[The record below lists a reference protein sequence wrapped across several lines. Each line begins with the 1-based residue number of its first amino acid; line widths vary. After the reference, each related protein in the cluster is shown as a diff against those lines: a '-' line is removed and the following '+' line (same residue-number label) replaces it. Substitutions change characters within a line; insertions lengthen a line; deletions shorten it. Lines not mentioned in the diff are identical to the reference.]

1 MLHLVVGDL
10 SRGKAAVVAAD
21 HVRHLRAGLDGRQ
34 IPVVV
39 IRQAVRLIR
48 LNVRP
53 VQAPG
58 PQVDRIIIAA
68 EKIIRVFIAALD
80 ADEIF
85 IAQAVRIHQPVG
97 VADIAVREQAAH
109 AFEPSLLKAAIG
121 DLDRH
126 IGTGIAY
133 RSSLVPKQYRPLSVF
148 IDLDPSHAVHIEA
161 IQRGIII
168 GAVAVG
174 NPAVPVAAPI
184 LLMGCQLCA
193 RTVFAYLLQSAGSVC
208 GIRLLEG
215 HRLAGGLLKND
226 HPVFVCIGVDSIGFV
241 HGDFSIAPGDGSLA
255 VYLDPAGTICGQFHG
270 IQCEPRG
277 LQKIMVE
284 NITLECHLVELVT
297 ADLLRAAVL
306 PAAGGER
313 EHHHQRQ
320 YHCE

>member
-97 VADIAVREQAAH
+97 VADIAVREPAAH
-109 AFEPSLLKAAIG
+109 TLEPSLFKAAIG

-133 RSSLVPKQYRPLSVF
+133 RSGLVPKQYRPLSIF

-161 IQRGIII
+161 VQGGIVI

-255 VYLDPAGTICGQFHG
+255 VYLDPAGTICGQLHG
-270 IQCEPRG
+270 IQLEPRG